1 MSWKNL
7 KKISLKSLLF
17 ISLAGLISCGN
28 IFEKNQRLMG
38 DFKLQNGNLIELY
51 YIGYGATTPNV
62 IWINEKKEAG
72 GDTIINK
79 IDGFDYKYIISF
91 NQLNDS
97 LLKIVFTDTA
107 YFKGRQTE
115 RVVNLNQRIKVPP
128 ALKIK

>member
-7 KKISLKSLLF
+7 KKINMKSLLF
-17 ISLAGLISCGN
+17 ISLAGFISCDN
-28 IFEKNQRLMG
+28 IFEKNQRLIG
-38 DFKLQNGNLIELY
+38 DFKLQNGNVIELY

-62 IWINEKKEAG
+62 IWINEKKAAG
-72 GDTIINK
+72 SDTIINR
-79 IDGFDYKYIISF
+79 IDGFDYKYTVSF

-115 RVVNLNQRIKVPP
+115 RIVNLNQRIKVP
-128 ALKIK
+128 ATLKIK